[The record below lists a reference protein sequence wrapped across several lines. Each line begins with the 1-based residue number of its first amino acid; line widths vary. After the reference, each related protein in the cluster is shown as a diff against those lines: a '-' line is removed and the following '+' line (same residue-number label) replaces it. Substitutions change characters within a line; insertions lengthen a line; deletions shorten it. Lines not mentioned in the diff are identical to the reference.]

1 MDIRD
6 INKEITTD
14 KFYENDNEID
24 NLNET
29 LAVVNRLWL
38 LMLKDFEENDITASQ
53 NPTLE
58 QMNESKKNLLD
69 GWVMTFTIDV
79 PNVLV
84 SLC

>member
-1 MDIRD
+1 
-6 INKEITTD
+6 
-14 KFYENDNEID
+14 
-24 NLNET
+24 
-29 LAVVNRLWL
+29 
-38 LMLKDFEENDITASQ
+38 MLKDFEENDITASE